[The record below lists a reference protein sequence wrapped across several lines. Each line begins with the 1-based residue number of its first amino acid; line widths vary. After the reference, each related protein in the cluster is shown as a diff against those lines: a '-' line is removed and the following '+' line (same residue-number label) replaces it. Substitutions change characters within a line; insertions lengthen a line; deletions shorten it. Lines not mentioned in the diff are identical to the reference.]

1 MIIFPWNID
10 VPETA
15 CLRAGDRRLCSHCK
29 YLWPSIQQTHYKF
42 CALNEPLAVTSN
54 ITSIPSPPRHSKNLY
69 TCSQL
74 LFLLLQTTTTTSG
87 STSSS
92 STTTTGT
99 GAATART
106 TASTTST
113 TGTTTTTSGT
123 NTTVLV
129 LLSTT
134 CCCCCCDDDDDEY

>member
-92 STTTTGT
+92 TTTTGT